1 MADYDVAVIGS
12 GPGGY
17 VAAIR
22 AGQLGLKAA
31 VIERDNTLGGVCLN
45 WGCIPSKALLKNAEV
60 LELFQQ
66 AEAFG
71 ISVDNIKP
79 DFGKAIDRSRDVVTT
94 LTKGVAGLLKKNKVD
109 HIQGTAKFI
118 DANTLQVEPDGR
130 KVTADNIIIATGAR
144 ARSIPGLEIDKKQI
158 ITSREALELRTV
170 PDKVVIVGGGAT
182 GAEFAYLWNVYGAEV
197 TIVEMQE
204 NILPNEDEDISR
216 LLQRSFEKQGIKVL
230 TKAKID
236 AAELTKSSVSLKISS
251 GDDTSTID
259 SSLVLIAA
267 GVQANTEE
275 LGLEDIGVEVDRGFV
290 KVDSGMNTNI
300 TGIKAIGDV
309 TGIMLL
315 AHVGMA
321 QGVMAAELIA
331 GLDSAPL
338 QYQYMPRATYCH
350 PQVASFGLTEKQAK
364 ENGYDVKV
372 GKFPFQ
378 ASGKALATRSS
389 DGLTKVVSDKKYGEI
404 LGAHMIGSEVTEM
417 LAEWSVAHHLEGT
430 VKELGWVVHSHP
442 SISETLK
449 EAALAVDG
457 EAIHI

>member
-17 VAAIR
+17 VAGIR
-22 AGQLGLKAA
+22 AGQLGLKAV
-31 VIERDNTLGGVCLN
+31 VIERDDTLGGVCLN

-66 AEAFG
+66 ADAFG
-71 ISVDNIKP
+71 ISIENLKP
-79 DFGKAIDRSRDVVTT
+79 DFGKAIDRSRAVVAT

-118 DANTLQVEPDGR
+118 DTKTIEIGPEGR

-144 ARSIPGLEIDKKQI
+144 ARSIPGLEIDKKQV

-197 TIVEMQE
+197 IIVEMQA

-230 TKAKID
+230 TNAKID
-236 AAELTKSSVSLKISS
+236 GAKLAKKGVTLEISTNGES
-251 GDDTSTID
+251 STIE
-259 SSLVLIAA
+259 SNLVLIAA
-267 GVQANTEE
+267 GVQANTEN
-275 LGLEDIGVEVDRGFV
+275 LGLEKVGVNLEKGFV
-290 KVDSGMNTNI
+290 KVDSKMSTNI
-300 TGIKAIGDV
+300 PGIKAIGDV

-331 GLDSAPL
+331 GQDSPPL
-338 QYQYMPRATYCH
+338 QYQFMPRATYCH
-350 PQVASFGLTEKQAK
+350 PQVASFGLTEKEAK
-364 ENGYDVKV
+364 ESGYDVKV

-378 ASGKALATRSS
+378 ASGKALATGNSE
-389 DGLTKVVSDKKYGEI
+389 GLTKVVADKKYGEI

-417 LAEWSVAHHLEGT
+417 LAEWSVGHHLEGT